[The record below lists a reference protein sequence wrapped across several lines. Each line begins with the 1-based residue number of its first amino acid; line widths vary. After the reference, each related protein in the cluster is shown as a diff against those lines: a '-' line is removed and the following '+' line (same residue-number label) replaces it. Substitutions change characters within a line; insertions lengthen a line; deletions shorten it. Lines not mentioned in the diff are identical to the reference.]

1 MHFVHSIR
9 LLGCASY
16 SPPTVA
22 RAGIGLVPRVKA
34 AEPERARL
42 RAQQGPN
49 RLARTKDSRRHR
61 LQTLLRPGTGALRWY
76 DWNSPAERLAGRCVR
91 CSVCCGSV
99 ESILAKALGQDV
111 SQLAAAEKRDLLS
124 RLLGRL
130 AHEVRNPLSSLDIH
144 VQLLEEDLT
153 SLAPQMREQL
163 APRLEIIHGELHRLE
178 GIVQRFLRLAGPAG
192 VDLELV
198 EIPRILT
205 HVCELLRPEAA
216 ARDIEIAARVDDSL
230 PPVMADPVRLTQALL
245 NLLINAI
252 QAVERKGRVEV
263 NVALTDGVVCVAV
276 NDDGPGIPPEKL
288 AAIFEPYYT
297 TKSEGS
303 GLGLWIAQQIATA
316 HGGSLQAQNG
326 PAGGA
331 VLTMRLPLKREGA
344 SG

>member
-1 MHFVHSIR
+1 M
-9 LLGCASY
+9 
-16 SPPTVA
+16 
-22 RAGIGLVPRVKA
+22 
-34 AEPERARL
+34 
-42 RAQQGPN
+42 
-49 RLARTKDSRRHR
+49 
-61 LQTLLRPGTGALRWY
+61 
-76 DWNSPAERLAGRCVR
+76 
-91 CSVCCGSV
+91 

-144 VQLLEEDLT
+144 VQLLEEDLA

-163 APRLEIIHGELHRLE
+163 GPRLEIIHGELHRLE
-178 GIVQRFLRLAGPAG
+178 GIVERFLRLAGPAG
-192 VDLELV
+192 VDLEPV

-216 ARDIEIAARVDDSL
+216 AREIEVAARVDDAL

-245 NLLINAI
+245 NLVINAI

-263 NVALTDGVVCVAV
+263 NAALADRVVCVAV
-276 NDDGPGIPPEKL
+276 IDNGPGIPPEKL
-288 AAIFEPYYT
+288 ASIFDPYFT
-297 TKSEGS
+297 TKAEGS
-303 GLGLWIAQQIATA
+303 GLGLWIAQQIVTA

-331 VLTMRLPLKREGA
+331 VLTMCLPLRTTDERG
-344 SG
+344 